1 MAFPD
6 STTPVA
12 VSAPLYAG
20 LIPFATVPFT
30 LTLLSDIAY
39 WQTSNLLWLHGSEWL
54 LLVGAVM
61 GGLALAVGLLEML
74 FRRAIRPLMPGWL
87 AVVLFVAAYAV
98 AIVNNFVHTRDG
110 WTAVVFL
117 GLGLSAATVVLLV
130 LSALFQR
137 APIHRRHLGA
147 VHA

>member
-1 MAFPD
+1 MASPH
-6 STTPVA
+6 TTAPVA
-12 VSAPLYAG
+12 VGSPLFAG
-20 LIPFATVPFT
+20 LVPFATVPFT

-61 GGLALAVGLLEML
+61 GGLALGVGLLEVL
-74 FRRAIRPLMPGWL
+74 FRRSIRPLLPGWPS
-87 AVVLFVAAYAV
+87 VVLFVAAYAV
-98 AIVNNFVHTRDG
+98 GIVNNFVHTRDG

-130 LSALFQR
+130 LSALFRR
-137 APIHRRHLGA
+137 APIHRRHLGV